1 MFPDKVFSA
10 DDRLLFFSSL
20 RQQIVYKLPLVLIA
34 ASAMGV
40 LIISLVQ
47 TTSPAGLIVL
57 WLAFELVCALA
68 YLLRSSHDSLSLYT
82 LLVVSVLYSLMLGLI
97 LPSTVFL
104 NISSVIPLFSGILLR
119 RRSGVVMVAL
129 FSVAAIVAA
138 NRLPTTQDFLGLAV
152 QWWVMLFSGFLLAD
166 CLGKSC
172 ELRAQDERNASPK
185 DKNPDGN
192 ESQPGYLGIVAE
204 ETRRLK
210 AQFAA
215 NISHE
220 LRTPINLIVG
230 FTEMI
235 LSGSGSYD
243 EALPSAYWKDMNT
256 ICRNAEQLQKLIN
269 DVLDISRIE
278 TGQMV
283 VVKEN
288 TDVRSVLNEAA
299 DLVRE
304 TLQDKGLEFMVQIPN
319 QLPSIWIDRVRVR
332 QIILSLLEN
341 AIRFTDRGHITLQ
354 TFVKDA
360 ELIISITDT
369 GIGIPPQ
376 ELEPIFEGLRQLEG
390 SLSRSRNGSGLGLT
404 LSRQFAEL
412 HGGRL
417 WAESQ
422 GKTGQGSTFWLALPL
437 ESRPALMSTY
447 PKADS
452 QISHMGV
459 RQFVLLDND
468 PAVAQLFHR
477 HAQKHRVISVQDIDE
492 LDDLLKVS
500 YPSAFVL
507 DSSDTDAYETVA
519 KMSGERDI
527 PVIRCPMPSGQR
539 LMHSIGISDYLP
551 KPISRESLEGL
562 LHKLTVPIK
571 TILIVDD
578 NQDLVRLYSGILQT
592 IATNYEVL
600 TAYSGL
606 EALEIMRQSPP
617 DLVIIDQ
624 LMSDISGTEV
634 IKQMKTTPSLR
645 DVPIFLA
652 SAYDISDP
660 IARMVRGEI
669 YLSRPQGFEAV
680 ELVHCVEALVDTLTL
695 PTGEGVT
702 KVHPVPA
709 VS

>member
-1 MFPDKVFSA
+1 MFPDKVFNA
-10 DDRLLFFSSL
+10 DDRLVFFSSL
-20 RQQIVYKLPLVLIA
+20 RQEIVYKLPLFLIA
-34 ASAMGV
+34 ASAIGA

-138 NRLPTTQDFLGLAV
+138 NRLPTTQDFLGLALL
-152 QWWVMLFSGFLLAD
+152 WWVMLFSGFLLAD

-172 ELRAQDERNASPK
+172 ELRAEDERNASPK
-185 DKNPDGN
+185 DKKIGKNPDGN
-192 ESQPGYLGIVAE
+192 ESQARYLGIVAE

-437 ESRPALMSTY
+437 EARPALMPTY
-447 PKADS
+447 PNADS
-452 QISHMGV
+452 QISHIGV

-477 HAQKHRVISVQDIDE
+477 HAQKHRVIGVQSIDE

-500 YPSAFVL
+500 YPSAVVL

-519 KMSGERDI
+519 I
-527 PVIRCPMPSGQR
+527 
-539 LMHSIGISDYLP
+539 
-551 KPISRESLEGL
+551 
-562 LHKLTVPIK
+562 
-571 TILIVDD
+571 
-578 NQDLVRLYSGILQT
+578 
-592 IATNYEVL
+592 
-600 TAYSGL
+600 
-606 EALEIMRQSPP
+606 
-617 DLVIIDQ
+617 
-624 LMSDISGTEV
+624 MSDISGIEV
-634 IKQMKTTPSLR
+634 INQMKTTPSLR

-660 IARMVRGEI
+660 IARLVRGEI
-669 YLSRPQGFEAV
+669 NLSRPQGFEAV
-680 ELVHCVEALVDTLTL
+680 ELVHCVEALVDTLTP

-702 KVHPVPA
+702 KARPGPA

>member
-1 MFPDKVFSA
+1 MSCLTNLLLTPVLKRYHEYGSRTHLRKRVSMFPDKVFSA

-20 RQQIVYKLPLVLIA
+20 RQEIVYKLPLVLIA

-47 TTSPAGLIVL
+47 TTSPAGLILL
-57 WLAFELVCALA
+57 WLAFELVCALV

-82 LLVVSVLYSLMLGLI
+82 LLVVSLLYSLMLGLI

-104 NISSVIPLFSGILLR
+104 NISSVIALFSGILLR
-119 RRSGVVMVAL
+119 RRSGLVMVAL
-129 FSVAAIVAA
+129 FSVGAIVAA
-138 NRLPTTQDFLGLAV
+138 NRVPTSQDFLGLAV
-152 QWWVMLFSGFLLAD
+152 LWWVMLFSGFLLAD

-172 ELRAQDERNASPK
+172 ELRAEDERNASPK

-304 TLQDKGLEFMVQIPN
+304 TLQDEGLEFMVQIPN
-319 QLPSIWIDRVRVR
+319 QLLSIWIDRVRVR

-341 AIRFTDRGHITLQ
+341 AIRFTDQGCITLQ

-360 ELIISITDT
+360 ELFISITDT

-417 WAESQ
+417 WAEIQ

-437 ESRPALMSTY
+437 EGRPALMPTY
-447 PKADS
+447 PNADS
-452 QISHMGV
+452 QISHTGV

-477 HAQKHRVISVQDIDE
+477 HAQKHRVIGVQSIDE

-500 YPSAFVL
+500 YPSAVVL

-519 KMSGERDI
+519 KMSEERDI
-527 PVIRCPMPSGQR
+527 FVIRCPMPSGQR
-539 LMHSIGISDYLP
+539 LMPSIGI
-551 KPISRESLEGL
+551 
-562 LHKLTVPIK
+562 
-571 TILIVDD
+571 
-578 NQDLVRLYSGILQT
+578 
-592 IATNYEVL
+592 A
-600 TAYSGL
+600 
-606 EALEIMRQSPP
+606 
-617 DLVIIDQ
+617 
-624 LMSDISGTEV
+624 
-634 IKQMKTTPSLR
+634 
-645 DVPIFLA
+645 
-652 SAYDISDP
+652 
-660 IARMVRGEI
+660 
-669 YLSRPQGFEAV
+669 
-680 ELVHCVEALVDTLTL
+680 
-695 PTGEGVT
+695 
-702 KVHPVPA
+702 
-709 VS
+709 

>member
-1 MFPDKVFSA
+1 M
-10 DDRLLFFSSL
+10 LLS
-20 RQQIVYKLPLVLIA
+20 
-34 ASAMGV
+34 
-40 LIISLVQ
+40 
-47 TTSPAGLIVL
+47 GL
-57 WLAFELVCALA
+57 
-68 YLLRSSHDSLSLYT
+68 
-82 LLVVSVLYSLMLGLI
+82 
-97 LPSTVFL
+97 
-104 NISSVIPLFSGILLR
+104 
-119 RRSGVVMVAL
+119 
-129 FSVAAIVAA
+129 
-138 NRLPTTQDFLGLAV
+138 
-152 QWWVMLFSGFLLAD
+152 LLAD
-166 CLGKSC
+166 CLGKSF
-172 ELRAQDERNASPK
+172 ELSAEDERNASPK
-185 DKNPDGN
+185 DRLPDGN

-288 TDVRSVLNEAA
+288 TDVRSVLIEAA

-304 TLQDKGLEFMVQIPN
+304 TLQDKGLEFIVQIPN
-319 QLPSIWIDRVRVR
+319 QLLSIWIDRVRVR

-341 AIRFTDRGHITLQ
+341 AIRFTDQGRITLR

-360 ELIISITDT
+360 ELFISITDT

-447 PKADS
+447 PNADS
-452 QISHMGV
+452 QISHTGV

-477 HAQKHRVISVQDIDE
+477 HAQKHRVIGVQSIDE

-507 DSSDTDAYETVA
+507 DSSDTDAYEMVA
-519 KMSGERDI
+519 KMSEERDI

-551 KPISRESLEGL
+551 KPISRESLEVL
-562 LHKLTVPIK
+562 LHKLTIPVK

-578 NQDLVRLYSGILQT
+578 NQDLVHLYSGILQT

-606 EALEIMRQSPP
+606 EALEIMHQSPP

-624 LMSDISGTEV
+624 LMSDISGIEV

-680 ELVHCVEALVDTLTL
+680 ELLHCVEALVDTLTL
-695 PTGEGVT
+695 PTREGVT